1 MTTAVA
7 TPAAVAP
14 QRMTLEHY
22 LATPVTNRHVEFINN
37 EIIEMASPTV
47 AHQFILEA
55 LNDLLYPYKHSE
67 AFKAKVARLIL
78 APMDVLLPS
87 GNIVQPDLF
96 VVFDFATR
104 NPSTARVEA
113 VPEWVCEILSPSNEY
128 YDLVTKKKLYEQAG
142 VQEYWIADPMG
153 QQLEAYELR
162 NGRYETLHHL
172 STTGTLASNVLQG
185 FAVDVQAL
193 FATATGAPQ

>member
-1 MTTAVA
+1 MTTAVPK
-7 TPAAVAP
+7 PAAVAP
-14 QRMTLEHY
+14 QRITLEHY
-22 LATPVTNRHVEFINN
+22 LATPVTNRHVEFING
-37 EIIEMASPTV
+37 EIIEMAGASDN
-47 AHQFILEA
+47 H
-55 LNDLLYPYKHSE
+55 LNVHEFLMDLMYTYKRSD
-67 AFKAKVARLIL
+67 FMVKQNARLRYHPL
-78 APMDVLLPS
+78 DWVTPMGQVL
-87 GNIVQPDLF
+87 QPDIF
-96 VVFDFATR
+96 VVFNYTTR
-104 NPSTARVEA
+104 NKNQSRCYV

-172 STTGTLASNVLQG
+172 STTGTLTSNVLQG

-193 FATATGAPQ
+193 FATIQL